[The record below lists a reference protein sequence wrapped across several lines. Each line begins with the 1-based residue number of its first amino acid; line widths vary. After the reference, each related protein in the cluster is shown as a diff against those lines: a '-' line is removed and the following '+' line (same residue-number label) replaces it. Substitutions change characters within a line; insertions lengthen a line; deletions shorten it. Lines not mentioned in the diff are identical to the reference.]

1 MLYDY
6 YTLSNW
12 EAVDVENILT
22 YDVIPNLG
30 DEYEEVL
37 GNIIKAVDT
46 YVDLAVRKGID
57 PEVLYTKLKDI
68 YILKSQDEKV
78 LSSHKLTIQSI
89 ERIDRIGNTS
99 LFLYPG
105 EHTSYIIEMF
115 DPEDFLYTAMNE
127 FLKDK
132 TQEHTITLFIFYTI
146 LRETPFGKE
155 FEAEIESR
163 FAGRI
168 LVSVLE
174 IKNEDILEFK
184 LSL

>member
-105 EHTSYIIEMF
+105 
-115 DPEDFLYTAMNE
+115 N
-127 FLKDK
+127 
-132 TQEHTITLFIFYTI
+132 TLLI
-146 LRETPFGKE
+146 L
-155 FEAEIESR
+155 
-163 FAGRI
+163 
-168 LVSVLE
+168 
-174 IKNEDILEFK
+174 
-184 LSL
+184 